1 MTVSGINDRITT
13 QKGIE
18 SVDSITSRS
27 AAGMGMP
34 MGIPMGIAFGVGMG
48 IEIPSPRQPW
58 TLPWV
63 WESPSG
69 SPWVW
74 LWGGYG
80 DGNSV
85 PTAALITSLDRYVV
99 INNRLTAPD
108 HISYVLMFINENDDD
123 DDNDES

>member
-1 MTVSGINDRITT
+1 MKERVGGGKLIIISITVSGINDRITT

-48 IEIPSPRQPW
+48 IEIPSLRQPC
-58 TLPWV
+58 
-63 WESPSG
+63 
-69 SPWVW
+69 
-74 LWGGYG
+74 
-80 DGNSV
+80 V

-108 HISYVLMFINENDDD
+108 HISYVNDDD